1 MANQIIY
8 IDITFWKLG
17 NIKFIGL
24 SPSFFFAFF
33 SILNQTMNAKEC
45 EFIWLFGDL
54 QSKLKN
60 MDSFSRC

>member
-24 SPSFFFAFF
+24 SPSFFLLFF
-33 SILNQTMNAKEC
+33 PFLIKQRRLRNVNLYGFLETNNQN
-45 EFIWLFGDL
+45 
-54 QSKLKN
+54 
-60 MDSFSRC
+60 

>member
-24 SPSFFFAFF
+24 SPSFLFFVFF
-33 SILNQTMNAKEC
+33 SFLIKQWRLRNVNLYGFLETYNQN
-45 EFIWLFGDL
+45 
-54 QSKLKN
+54 
-60 MDSFSRC
+60 